1 MVDIQG
7 AGSVYTDPQL
17 HSVAKKYGRADRG
30 TLGIAKSDCLKIK
43 LTQRRRESR
52 ESSEGSLVVKMEGG
66 CVYFSKLQQDFAL
79 FILQLHVLD

>member
-30 TLGIAKSDCLKIK
+30 TLGIAKFFQTHKCNDFCQMLE
-43 LTQRRRESR
+43 LPDR
-52 ESSEGSLVVKMEGG
+52 
-66 CVYFSKLQQDFAL
+66 SKQDHFG
-79 FILQLHVLD
+79 